1 MSELLEFY
9 KKQVKKQQQEID
21 DLNILIGSLEY
32 KCNELIK
39 INKSIKLNKERINNW
54 NIKNI

>member
-39 INKSIKLNKERINNW
+39 INKSIKLNKERINN
-54 NIKNI
+54 